1 MWTICNKMYRNS
13 RRFRGTVMYVLWDVM
28 YRELCSRRYRE
39 VISITYRYT
48 RCKKISWYYE
58 AWTMKNMYREV
69 YSRIYHTKCIKR
81 LRQIYTNM
89 HRDIKK
95 IFYISIVK
103 FIRINYQKDIE
114 QNTGIVNYITITY
127 QRDIEQNTGIVKF
140 ILRCIEIQTDFVI
153 RDLLQFDASTTVLLM
168 MSW

>member
-1 MWTICNKMYRNS
+1 
-13 RRFRGTVMYVLWDVM
+13 
-28 YRELCSRRYRE
+28 
-39 VISITYRYT
+39 
-48 RCKKISWYYE
+48 
-58 AWTMKNMYREV
+58 
-69 YSRIYHTKCIKR
+69 
-81 LRQIYTNM
+81 M

-153 RDLLQFDASTTVLLM
+153 RNS
-168 MSW
+168 